1 MNAKTDEISAR
12 ETCTI
17 LAALRLFQQVRPCD
31 LCPDGTPIVEM
42 EEFAK
47 FAPLDLDEIDDLYA
61 RIKAFRND
69 AARPTVSAPEP
80 LP

>member
-1 MNAKTDEISAR
+1 
-12 ETCTI
+12 
-17 LAALRLFQQVRPCD
+17 
-31 LCPDGTPIVEM
+31 M